1 MLNNEPVANL
11 IRKGKTYQIPN
22 VVATSREL
30 GMQSMDN
37 ELVRLFKS
45 GLISSEDAYMRSVN
59 KKEFEAVVVEHETGS
74 RPAVSA
80 ISPLSD
86 AGTSSTT
93 PALKG

>member
-1 MLNNEPVANL
+1 
-11 IRKGKTYQIPN
+11 
-22 VVATSREL
+22 
-30 GMQSMDN
+30 MQSMDN